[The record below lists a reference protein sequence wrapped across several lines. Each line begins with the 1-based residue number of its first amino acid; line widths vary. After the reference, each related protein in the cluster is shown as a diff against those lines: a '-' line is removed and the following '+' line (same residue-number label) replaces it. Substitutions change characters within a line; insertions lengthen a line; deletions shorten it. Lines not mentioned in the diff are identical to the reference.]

1 MLRFVSDEDFSYPI
15 VRGLRRR
22 QPGLDVVRV
31 QEVGLLGADDPT
43 ILAWAANE
51 GRIVLSHDT
60 RTMSG
65 HAYDRVVAG
74 EPMPGLFLVPQ
85 SMSVRQAIND
95 LELLALCSR
104 DDEWDGQVVRLPF

>member
-1 MLRFVSDEDFSYPI
+1 MLRYVSDEDFSYPI

-31 QEVGLLGADDPT
+31 QEVSLSGADDPT
-43 ILAWAANE
+43 VLAWAAGE

-65 HAYDRVVAG
+65 HAFDRILAG

-85 SMSVRQAIND
+85 TMLIRQAID
-95 LELLALCSR
+95 ELEVLALCSF
-104 DDEWDGQVVRLPF
+104 DDEWDGRVLRLPL